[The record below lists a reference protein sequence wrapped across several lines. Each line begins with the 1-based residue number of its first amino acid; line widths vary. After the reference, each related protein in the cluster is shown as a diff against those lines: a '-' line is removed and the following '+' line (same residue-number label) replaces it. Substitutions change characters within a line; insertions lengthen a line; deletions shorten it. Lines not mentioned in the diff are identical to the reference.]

1 MFLCRK
7 LTEIDKMFGKLS
19 EVLQT
24 AADVLAP
31 PPTALQD
38 FDYHYR
44 LVKNFY
50 VADKTVPKIHINDTN
65 IPSHLDQMLQILI
78 REEQQR
84 LEVPTKADTATDA
97 SSSTGVESVS
107 AKPSQPPPSP
117 PKAECME
124 FVLSARPLDVLIE
137 FAVNDTPPGAR
148 YIVLNWVR
156 RFLSCLK
163 CPPLGHASIF
173 QPVQRLVDICSGT
186 YASPYEREEIL
197 FLETVAGLVRKD
209 SVLVN
214 LFLKSHHHSAQML
227 ANWKG
232 LGVNKAPVNNPL
244 FVSTKIEYDSRRI
257 SLVAEEASEGPSA
270 GREESA
276 QHLPPVDGANGG
288 EESESC
294 DCDDE
299 DHFSLFDAIV
309 SYLDSAD
316 STIVVRACEGV
327 LILASLP
334 TLQPS
339 CKAIRNTISR
349 FATMMAGRLASNCQ
363 QIPEDMDTGDIEDAN
378 VTWGLFPRDPEQP
391 HYIGRYQLTAFL
403 CWLDY
408 CDCLL
413 KESALLVPELGPR
426 VRDEMLINYIEP
438 ALVGCYAPFM
448 LVLTAKIIKKT
459 QSKAL
464 LDEIANWLI
473 GEDELMDINNCL
485 LTILIEN
492 AHENTDILLPTL
504 QFVESLLDNPH
515 EKILH
520 GMLFFYINTRGY
532 YDGTAHTIQSWS
544 DEEDNRERR
553 RGSADDPIKSRT
565 LAPSNILRVINHFL
579 LLLPRQIVSDAGG
592 ICYEEYMQDAN
603 RHYQTWIKKTHG
615 FSWPVEAIWP
625 DSGDSSPLA
634 GTSVEPPLATSGAA
648 GLMTVVPL
656 APMKQ
661 PKKQRNPKYT
671 TDGSQTNAIDLQTC
685 GDSGISEESFYE
697 GPLLKLLFSHVKQ
710 MNTQPYELNLA
721 VIAILSKL
729 ALFPHPYLHEIL
741 LNPEIPVAAG
751 ATTLWSVM
759 QFLARQLLSEIPRV
773 DGFQEKIKDTGR
785 RLLSNPPL
793 YHKDCGEAGDAGCVG
808 ESAAAGTAVEEEEDE
823 INDPLFESIVV
834 LEEFCKELA
843 AIAFVKYHHAKE

>member
-7 LTEIDKMFGKLS
+7 FNDLDRMLGRLS

-38 FDYHYR
+38 FDYHYK

-50 VADKTVPKIHINDTN
+50 VADKTLPKIHINDTN
-65 IPSHLDQMLQILI
+65 IPVHLEQMLQILI
-78 REEQQR
+78 REEQEQQQQH
-84 LEVPTKADTATDA
+84 EQVPEEATVDP
-97 SSSTGVESVS
+97 T
-107 AKPSQPPPSP
+107 P

-124 FVLSARPLDVLIE
+124 FVLNNRPLDVLVE
-137 FAVNDTPPGAR
+137 LAANDAPPGAR
-148 YIVLNWVR
+148 LVILNWIR
-156 RFLSCLK
+156 RLLSCMK
-163 CPPLGHASIF
+163 NPPLGHASLF
-173 QPVQRLVDICSGT
+173 QPVQKLVELCNGT
-186 YASPYEREEIL
+186 LASPYEKEEIL

-209 SVLVN
+209 SILVN

-227 ANWKG
+227 SSWKG
-232 LGVNKAPVNNPL
+232 VAVTKPPVNNPL
-244 FVSTKIEYDSRRI
+244 FQSTKIEYDSRRV
-257 SLVAEEASEGPSA
+257 SLIKEEPPSSEEQQPSA
-270 GREESA
+270 GSSA
-276 QHLPPVDGANGG
+276 VAVPELNEVTV
-288 EESESC
+288 EFKC

-299 DHFSLFDAIV
+299 EHFVLFDAIV

-316 STIVVRACEGV
+316 STIIVRACEGI

-334 TLQPS
+334 TLNKS
-339 CKAIRNTISR
+339 CNAIRNSLGR
-349 FATMMAGRLASNCQ
+349 FCGMIADRLATHCQ

-378 VTWGLFPRDPEQP
+378 VSWGLIPRDSEQP
-391 HYIGRYQLTAFL
+391 HFIGRYQLTSFL

-408 CDCLL
+408 CDCLM
-413 KESALLVPELGPR
+413 KESPVIAEELGELIRNQLLVS
-426 VRDEMLINYIEP
+426 YIE
-438 ALVGCYAPFM
+438 AGLLGSYAPFM

-459 QSKAL
+459 QSKTL

-473 GEDELMDINNCL
+473 GEGDIASINGADCL

-492 AHENTDILLPTL
+492 AHENSDILLQTL

-520 GMLFFYINTRGY
+520 GMIFLYINNRGY
-532 YDGTAHTIQSWS
+532 YDNNAGRNIASWS

-553 RGSADDPIKSRT
+553 RGSAEGPIKSRT
-565 LAPSNILRVINHFL
+565 LAPHNILKVINNFL
-579 LLLPRQIVSDAGG
+579 LLLPRHIMNDSAG
-592 ICYEEYMQDAN
+592 ICYEEYMQDAS
-603 RHYQTWIKKTHG
+603 RHYQTWIQKTQG
-615 FSWPVEAIWP
+615 FNWPVEAVWPESPLNSP
-625 DSGDSSPLA
+625 DS
-634 GTSVEPPLATSGAA
+634 EE
-648 GLMTVVPL
+648 VPL
-656 APMKQ
+656 VSAK
-661 PKKQRNPKYT
+661 PKPRSK
-671 TDGSQTNAIDLQTC
+671 TDLNELRC

-710 MNTQPYELNLA
+710 MSCQPYELNLA

-741 LNPEIPVAAG
+741 LSPEVPVAPG

-759 QFLARQLLSEIPRV
+759 HFLARQLLTEIPRV
-773 DGFQEKIKDTGR
+773 ENFQEKIAETGK
-785 RLLSNPPL
+785 RLLANPPL
-793 YHKDCGEAGDAGCVG
+793 YHKDCCEHST
-808 ESAAAGTAVEEEEDE
+808 EEPTSPEEEEEDE

-843 AIAFVKYHHAKE
+843 AIAFVKYHHATE

>member
-1 MFLCRK
+1 
-7 LTEIDKMFGKLS
+7 MFGKLS

-50 VADKTVPKIHINDTN
+50 IADKTVPKIHINDTN
-65 IPSHLDQMLQILI
+65 IPTHLDQMLAILI
-78 REEQQR
+78 REEQQQ
-84 LEVPTKADTATDA
+84 LEAYAKADTNDTCDAPSGSTEMPAKATDM
-97 SSSTGVESVS
+97 
-107 AKPSQPPPSP
+107 PPS
-117 PKAECME
+117 KAECME
-124 FVLSARPLDVLIE
+124 FVLNNRPLDVLVE

-148 YIVLNWVR
+148 FIILNWIR

-173 QPVQRLVDICSGT
+173 QPVQRLVELCNGT
-186 YASPYEREEIL
+186 LASPYEREEIL

-209 SVLVN
+209 SILVN

-227 ANWKG
+227 SNWKG
-232 LGVNKAPVNNPL
+232 LGVAKAPVNNPL
-244 FVSTKIEYDSRRI
+244 FTSTKIDYDSRRI
-257 SLVAEEASEGPSA
+257 SLVTEDSGGTVGSSKEG
-270 GREESA
+270 G
-276 QHLPPVDGANGG
+276 VDEQRAVPDNDVERQGKI
-288 EESESC
+288 ECC

-299 DHFSLFDAIV
+299 DHFILFDAIV

-327 LILASLP
+327 LILGSLASL
-334 TLQPS
+334 QKS
-339 CKAIRNTISR
+339 CKAIRNTIGR
-349 FATMMAGRLASNCQ
+349 FSTMMAARLAANCQ

-408 CDCLL
+408 CDCLM
-413 KESALLVPELGPR
+413 KECPLIVPELGPR
-426 VRDEMLINYIEP
+426 IREEMLINYVEQ
-438 ALVGCYAPFM
+438 ALLGCFAPFM

-459 QSKAL
+459 QSRAL

-473 GEDELMDINNCL
+473 GEDELMDVNNCL

-520 GMLFFYINTRGY
+520 GMLFFYINNRGY
-532 YDGTAHTIQSWS
+532 YDATAQTIQSWS

-553 RGSADDPIKSRT
+553 RGSAEDPIKSRT

-579 LLLPRQIVSDAGG
+579 LLLPRQIINDAGG

-603 RHYQTWIKKTHG
+603 RHYQTWINKTHG
-615 FSWPVEAIWP
+615 FNWPVEAVWP
-625 DSGDSSPLA
+625 HSGETSPLA
-634 GTSVEPPLATSGAA
+634 GSSVEPPAPHTGT
-648 GLMTVVPL
+648 MTVVPL
-656 APMKQ
+656 APVKL
-661 PKKQRNPKYT
+661 PKKPRTRYT
-671 TDGSQTNAIDLQTC
+671 DSDERDAGDDLRTC

-741 LNPEIPVAAG
+741 LNPEIPVATG

-773 DGFQEKIKDTGR
+773 ENFQEKIKDTGR

-793 YHKDCGEAGDAGCVG
+793 YHKDCEGGEAAESGAGASH
-808 ESAAAGTAVEEEEDE
+808 SAEEEDE